1 MRFVPRDSFLVI
13 FFICTNELSMSPT
26 SRLLYERR
34 SLLNGEPTENEHP
47 QETSVTCQ
55 LSNVNATDDNGKMH
69 IENPMRFA
77 SLKFSGMFLPL
88 KA

>member
-34 SLLNGEPTENEHP
+34 SLLNGDPTENEHP
-47 QETSVTCQ
+47 QESGYFSA
-55 LSNVNATDDNGKMH
+55 SNT
-69 IENPMRFA
+69 
-77 SLKFSGMFLPL
+77 
-88 KA
+88 